1 MHGGIRIKHGK
12 LATSTTGWDLHASII
27 MDRITA
33 AQVFVAIAERGSMVA
48 ASEALGMSRA
58 MVTRYLAEMEQ
69 WAGARLLHRSTR
81 RLSLTDAGDA
91 TLARC
96 RQMLEVAGAM
106 AVTSLDGADTP
117 HGLLRIT
124 CSQSLAQ
131 TALASAV
138 ATYLQRYPR
147 AAVDLQMENR
157 AVNLVEQR
165 IDLAIRITN
174 ALEPNL
180 IARQLASCDSVVVA
194 APAYLAA
201 HGTPRRVED
210 LAMHNCLTYTYF
222 GKSLWQFTHQG
233 EALTVPVSG
242 RLSANESL
250 VLLVATVEGAGISL
264 QPRFSAAPLIAS
276 GQLVELL
283 PAWRPQSMGIYGIY
297 TSRQHMSPLLR
308 TMLDFLVEWFERDSR
323 WLELTGGITL
333 PIRPLSRK
341 RTSKLSSGTTQA

>member
-1 MHGGIRIKHGK
+1 
-12 LATSTTGWDLHASII
+12 

-48 ASEALGMSRA
+48 ASEALDMSRA

-69 WAGARLLHRSTR
+69 WAGARLLHRTTR

-106 AVTSLDGADTP
+106 AVSSLDGADTP

>member
-1 MHGGIRIKHGK
+1 
-12 LATSTTGWDLHASII
+12 

-48 ASEALGMSRA
+48 ASEALDMSRA
-58 MVTRYLAEMEQ
+58 MVTRYLAEMEE
-69 WAGARLLHRSTR
+69 WAGARLLHRTTR

-96 RQMLEVAGAM
+96 RQMLEVAAAM
-106 AVTSLDGADTP
+106 AVASAEGVDTP

-131 TALASAV
+131 TALAGAV
-138 ATYLQRYPR
+138 TAYLQCYPR

-180 IARQLASCDSVVVA
+180 IARQLASCASVVCA
-194 APAYLAA
+194 APAYLSA

-210 LAMHNCLTYTYF
+210 LALHNCLTYTYF

-233 EALTVPVSG
+233 EVLTVPVSG

-250 VLLVATVEGAGISL
+250 VLLVATVAGAGIAM
-264 QPRFSAAPLIAS
+264 QPRYSAAPLIAS

-283 PAWRPQSMGIYGIY
+283 PAYQPQDMGIYGIY

-308 TMLDFLVEWFERDSR
+308 TMLDFLLEWFAKDEAWLAAIAAPPAPSR
-323 WLELTGGITL
+323 PVG
-333 PIRPLSRK
+333 RK
-341 RTSKLSSGTTQA
+341 RRAGTEQEVP

>member
-1 MHGGIRIKHGK
+1 
-12 LATSTTGWDLHASII
+12 

-48 ASEALGMSRA
+48 ASEALDMSRA

-69 WAGARLLHRSTR
+69 WAGARLLHRTTR

-106 AVTSLDGADTP
+106 AVAAPEGADTP
-117 HGLLRIT
+117 QGLLRIT

-131 TALASAV
+131 TALAGAV
-138 ATYLQRYPR
+138 TAYLQRYSR

-180 IARQLASCDSVVVA
+180 IARHLASCASVVCA
-194 APAYLAA
+194 APLYLAA

-210 LAMHNCLTYTYF
+210 LALHNCLTYTYF

-233 EALTVPVSG
+233 EVLTVPVSG

-250 VLLVATVEGAGISL
+250 VLLVATAAGAGIAM
-264 QPRFSAAPLIAS
+264 QPRYSAAPLIAS

-283 PAWRPQSMGIYGIY
+283 PAYAPQDMGIYGIY

-308 TMLDFLVEWFERDSR
+308 TMLDFLVEWFAGDPQ
-323 WLELTGGITL
+323 WLAAIAAPQLSGRPLARQRRAGAEGGI
-333 PIRPLSRK
+333 
-341 RTSKLSSGTTQA
+341 A

>member
-1 MHGGIRIKHGK
+1 
-12 LATSTTGWDLHASII
+12 

-48 ASEALGMSRA
+48 ASEALDMSRA

-81 RLSLTDAGDA
+81 RLSLTDAGDE
-91 TLARC
+91 TLVRC

-106 AVTSLDGADTP
+106 AVTSRDGADTP

-194 APAYLAA
+194 APAYLVA
-201 HGTPRRVED
+201 HGTPRRAED
-210 LAMHNCLTYTYF
+210 LALHNCLTYTYF
-222 GKSLWQFTHQG
+222 GKSLWQFTYQG

-250 VLLVATVEGAGISL
+250 VLLVATVEGVGISL

-283 PAWRPQSMGIYGIY
+283 PAWQPQSMGIYGIY

-308 TMLDFLVEWFERDSR
+308 TMLDFLLEWFARDAR
-323 WLELTGGITL
+323 WLELIGGITL
-333 PIRPLSRK
+333 PIRPVSRK
-341 RTSKLSSGTTQA
+341 RISKLGRGTTQA